1 MSAWVFY
8 PLEILLAVA
17 LTTVN
22 IIRHNTKGNKMRDW
36 TNSRTLIWGYML
48 ARKAYYPL
56 AISLASFASGIYI
69 HIIFTNGI
77 K

>member
-1 MSAWVFY
+1 M
-8 PLEILLAVA
+8 
-17 LTTVN
+17 
-22 IIRHNTKGNKMRDW
+22 KDW
-36 TNSRTLIWGYML
+36 TNSRTLLWGYML

>member
-1 MSAWVFY
+1 MM
-8 PLEILLAVA
+8 
-17 LTTVN
+17 
-22 IIRHNTKGNKMRDW
+22 RRDW
-36 TNSRTLIWGYML
+36 TNSRTLLWAIYL
-48 ARKAYYPL
+48 AKKAYYPL